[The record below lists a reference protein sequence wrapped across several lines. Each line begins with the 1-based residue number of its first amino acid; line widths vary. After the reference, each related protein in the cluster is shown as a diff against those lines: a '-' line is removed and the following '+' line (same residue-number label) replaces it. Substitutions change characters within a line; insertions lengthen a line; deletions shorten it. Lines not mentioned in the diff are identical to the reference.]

1 MFLVY
6 TLNVMDKNEV
16 SDRIQLKRHAIS
28 LEDDPNKIAKL
39 QNDLK
44 ILELRMQIEVFRDRI
59 DALQNKH

>member
-1 MFLVY
+1 
-6 TLNVMDKNEV
+6 MDKNEV
-16 SDRIQLKRHAIS
+16 SDKIQLKRHAIS
-28 LEDDPNKIAKL
+28 LEDDPNRIAKL